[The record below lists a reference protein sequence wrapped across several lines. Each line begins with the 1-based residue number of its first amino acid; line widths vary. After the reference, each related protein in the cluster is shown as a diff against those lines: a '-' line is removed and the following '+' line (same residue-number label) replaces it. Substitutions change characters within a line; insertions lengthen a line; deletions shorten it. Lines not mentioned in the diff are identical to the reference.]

1 MKVQLPKLSGR
12 SGVVSGFVLA
22 IVLVV
27 FVNGC
32 QRARQE
38 KRIAET
44 RSGGL
49 ASVRDGAVGWD
60 PQSLWRQ
67 SSVADL
73 VTFRNAA
80 YSAPMLMKGDLDKYA
95 RAVPAEKEI
104 IRKAQLELTSTVPLE
119 TLNAIRAIAERS
131 GGEVVNATS
140 LNASEPTASAEVAI
154 RVPAERLDAA
164 LTEIRKL
171 SVRLLT
177 DKVEAVDVTKQYI
190 DTEAKLQNLVAQEQQ
205 YRQILKTAQRIEDV
219 VHVTEKIDAVRVEI
233 DQTKAGFEGMKHDI
247 AMSSVDISIVRDG
260 NERGFSNWRPIREMR
275 QAGRNLIDGL
285 IGYANAGIAV
295 VFYLPILLLW
305 LVSLAAISI
314 IVVRILRRIWQYLR
328 PLYG

>member
-1 MKVQLPKLSGR
+1 M
-12 SGVVSGFVLA
+12 
-22 IVLVV
+22 
-27 FVNGC
+27 
-32 QRARQE
+32 
-38 KRIAET
+38 
-44 RSGGL
+44 
-49 ASVRDGAVGWD
+49 RDGPVGWD

-73 VTFRNAA
+73 VTLRNAA

-95 RAVPAEKEI
+95 RGAPAEKEI

-140 LNASEPTASAEVAI
+140 LNASEPSASAEVAI

-171 SVRLLT
+171 GVRLLT
-177 DKVEAVDVTKQYI
+177 DKVEAVDVTKQYT
-190 DTEAKLQNLVAQEQQ
+190 DSEAKLQNLVAQEQQ

-275 QAGRNLIDGL
+275 QAGRNLVDGL

-305 LVSLAAISI
+305 LVSLAAISV